1 MSEVGE
7 TVAAAETS
15 SAPESTPTPADT
27 DLVARFV
34 APLSS
39 VADAPVGEHAA
50 VYQKVHATLQDALA
64 EIDGR

>member
-7 TVAAAETS
+7 TAAAAVTS
-15 SAPESTPTPADT
+15 SVPESTPKPADT

-34 APLSS
+34 APLSA
-39 VADAPVGEHAA
+39 VANAPVGEHAT
-50 VYQKVHATLQDALA
+50 VYQQVHATLQDALA